1 MGEGPVSAG
10 LGPPAVHPPASS
22 AAASSAGDRRTDARV
37 ECPAAFMGESYPAFA
52 LARSQPRIW
61 TGSRDGLEVPL
72 MDPGRG
78 RPDRG
83 ANNHTPA
90 PMRWNRT
97 RDRGR
102 RRIHPSQDIPG
113 SDPPS
118 GVQRPECDHPVVPRQ
133 RTTGQPIDPL
143 FEHPLG
149 LIRCLTSRVG
159 RAGVVEAG
167 TPHGGRWQLSSRK
180 APVWLVVRLRA
191 CVTASRTW
199 AIGASPG
206 WNSGGMKL
214 TVTIL
219 DVSSMSARSTSSSR
233 RSRGMSVLM

>member
-1 MGEGPVSAG
+1 MRSPPRKAAAVRAVRPYSRSPPGEGSGSGTVVVVISQECGAVGEGPVSAG

-118 GVQRPECDHPVVPRQ
+118 GVQRPECDHPVGRPG
-133 RTTGQPIDPL
+133 RT
-143 FEHPLG
+143 
-149 LIRCLTSRVG
+149 
-159 RAGVVEAG
+159 
-167 TPHGGRWQLSSRK
+167 GG
-180 APVWLVVRLRA
+180 
-191 CVTASRTW
+191 
-199 AIGASPG
+199 
-206 WNSGGMKL
+206 
-214 TVTIL
+214 
-219 DVSSMSARSTSSSR
+219 
-233 RSRGMSVLM
+233 